1 MIGRSGFHGLL
12 RNLRVSPWTRRSL
25 TERLLLSRT
34 ESTAKGQEKGQ
45 DQKQN
50 QPAPPSPSTSL
61 SFRAWQ
67 ASLAVRLNKDKKR
80 EGT

>member
-34 ESTAKGQEKGQ
+34 ESTAKGQHQ
-45 DQKQN
+45 D
-50 QPAPPSPSTSL
+50 QPAPPSPSASL

>member
-25 TERLLLSRT
+25 TETLLLNRRET
-34 ESTAKGQEKGQ
+34 STKDLEKN
-45 DQKQN
+45 KS
-50 QPAPPSPSTSL
+50 APPPPSASL

-67 ASLAVRLNKDKKR
+67 ASLAVRLNKDKKG